1 MATGLVHFLFKG
13 TDSGVADARIRVPQ
27 DVLESFRDGDTFL
40 AKKNAPEWL
49 DSTEVDEEEK
59 PGQSEASAIEIDPLA
74 ALSECWHPAAAPL
87 IAACYAGVE
96 SLVLPDGVELEELL
110 GVLDYFGLAP
120 EGGGESVNLD
130 TCSTS
135 ARMRAN
141 NFLLLRKTYV
151 SALDA
156 VKKVLKT
163 PAAVIEVRFVAFDSN
178 QSIYKMNKF
187 ASFKNHRAFAV
198 YTSYH
203 APATNDVWAGSSYYR
218 GLMQQEISELDDEL
232 DVSWQSTRLCTW
244 EPEDCGHYEDGR
256 PSNRYDCL
264 QVLTIKA
271 PTAVPI
277 AKRRVAL

>member
-1 MATGLVHFLFKG
+1 MARLVHFLFKG
-13 TDSGVADARIRVPQ
+13 TDSGVADARIRIPQ
-27 DVLESFRDGDTFL
+27 DVLESFRDGETFL

-49 DSTEVDEEEK
+49 DSTEEDEEEK

-110 GVLDYFGLAP
+110 GVLDYFGLTPA
-120 EGGGESVNLD
+120 GGGESVNLES
-130 TCSTS
+130 CSTS

-163 PAAVIEVRFVAFDSN
+163 PAAVIEVRFVAYDSN
-178 QSIYKMNKF
+178 QCIYKMNKF

-198 YTSYH
+198 C
-203 APATNDVWAGSSYYR
+203 APGRRAPVTNDVWAGSAYYR

-232 DVSWQSTRLCTW
+232 EVSWKVTLCMW
-244 EPEDCGHYEDGR
+244 EPEDYGHYEDGR
-256 PSNRYDCL
+256 PSNRYANL
-264 QVLTIKA
+264 QVFAIKA
-271 PTAVPI
+271 PAAVAI